1 MSLAPGTM
9 DPRAPRY
16 AIEGPMPSMHASY
29 AVPAQLAQ
37 QFRIR
42 AERFPA
48 IIGGVGGCSCAR
60 VPASELTPQQVR
72 IIGDWWQ
79 DFLRSDA
86 GRVVQ
91 QAERGLDT
99 VWQAV
104 KPIVPYGDVIDT
116 AHRARLDAMYGRQG
130 AQSSIE
136 PAVRSAQQLTRRARK
151 GDSAAMAEMRRLKDA
166 AAAGDARARRTWRI
180 VVLVARADDARI
192 TAAASGSRTTSSSRA
207 SSSSSQ
213 PLAMVAARL
222 GALGRSTGR

>member
-16 AIEGPMPSMHASY
+16 AIEGRMPSMHASY
-29 AVPAQLAQ
+29 AVPAQLAR
-37 QFRIR
+37 QFRIESSR
-42 AERFPA
+42 YPA
-48 IIGGVGGCSCAR
+48 IIGGIGGCACAR
-60 VPASELTPQQVR
+60 IPAAELTPHQVQVV
-72 IIGDWWQ
+72 GDWWQ

-116 AHRARLDAMYGRQG
+116 AHRARLEAMYGRQG
-130 AQSSIE
+130 GGTSIE
-136 PAVRSAQQLTRRARK
+136 PAVRSAQELTRRARK
-151 GDSAAMAEMRRLKDA
+151 GDPAAMAEMRRLKTA

-192 TAAASGSRTTSSSRA
+192 TAAASGSRSSSSSSSRA

-222 GALGRSTGR
+222 GALGR

>member
-1 MSLAPGTM
+1 MRLAPGTM

-37 QFRIR
+37 QFRIDASR
-42 AERFPA
+42 YPA
-48 IIGGVGGCSCAR
+48 IIGGANRCMCAQ
-60 VPASELTPQQVR
+60 VPAAELTPQQVQL
-72 IIGDWWQ
+72 IGDWWQ

-130 AQSSIE
+130 GAGGPE
-136 PAVRSAQQLTRRARK
+136 PAVRSAQELTRRARK
-151 GDSAAMAEMRRLKDA
+151 GDAAAMAEMRRLKDA
-166 AAAGDARARRTWRI
+166 AAAGDPRARRTWRI

-192 TAAASGSRTTSSSRA
+192 TAAASGSRSSSSSSSRA

-213 PLAMVAARL
+213 PLAMVASRL
-222 GALGRSTGR
+222 AALGR